1 MAFADAIA
9 ALPHHAAQPQATG
22 FLPPLLRAQGHLMLV
37 LVQVADE
44 EATPNEDELLTELKD
59 AKEHWD
65 AANSGDALSDA
76 TAAAITGYSAALAS
90 AIEEFPGWESKDRIK
105 NVRDLASRA
114 ASLAV
119 VLDRELVGLTTS
131 DAGYNL

>member
-1 MAFADAIA
+1 MTFAEDLA
-9 ALPHHAAQPQATG
+9 ALPIHATQPQAAG

-44 EATPNEDELLTELKD
+44 NATPDEDELLTELKD
-59 AKEHWD
+59 ARDHW
-65 AANSGDALSDA
+65 AAINAGDALSA
-76 TAAAITGYSAALAS
+76 TATTALQNYADCLNDAID
-90 AIEEFPGWESKDRIK
+90 EFQDWETKDRIK

-119 VLDRELVGLTTS
+119 VLDRELVGLTDS
-131 DAGYNL
+131 DGGYNL